1 MNTDL
6 IDTKRGL
13 RLDRVVL
20 LGRTF
25 EEYRRYFLLEPKELI
40 GKDVLDVAGG
50 VSSFCAEANARG
62 IPVTS
67 SDPIYSLP
75 AEQIAERSEPDLES
89 VYPRHWK
96 CTDLS
101 LELLQNPSTHARVL
115 RACIFHFCVGLQ
127 KPS

>member
-40 GKDVLDVAGG
+40 GKDVLMSRAG
-50 VSSFCAEANARG
+50 SARFARRL
-62 IPVTS
+62 TR
-67 SDPIYSLP
+67 
-75 AEQIAERSEPDLES
+75 AA
-89 VYPRHWK
+89 YP
-96 CTDLS
+96 
-101 LELLQNPSTHARVL
+101 
-115 RACIFHFCVGLQ
+115 
-127 KPS
+127 